1 MAEAGRNPNRII
13 PWVLRAFVDEHRP
26 RRVRIIGEPIFV
38 GRTPE
43 EIGPC
48 VQHEALINVAFA
60 GVDAMILCPYD
71 VARLSHIVSAAEHT
85 HPVIVER
92 DGRRR
97 PGDYLDPA
105 VVVDMH
111 NTPLPEPTTVDDA
124 FVFDLPRLGELRR
137 IVGHHAVGA
146 GLSAERVADA
156 QVAVTEIAT
165 NALTHGG
172 PTIATLRAWSDPGR
186 VVYEIRGAGQIAD
199 PMAGRVVPPPDT
211 PHGRGLLVANRLC
224 DLVQTHTDADRY
236 GHPAAPA
243 PAPDRAAL
251 SAGRVNLRRGSRVFI
266 APGLRL
272 RLMEA
277 PMKLRL
283 VPAHWLCCSLCQ
295 RSSWSPAARCPAET
309 GGPPPA
315 APPGTSTSGGV
326 DAGRAPVP
334 SRPRPRRN
342 RPATAS
348 STG

>member
-1 MAEAGRNPNRII
+1 MSSQAFVHEGLYYGDLDEYLAGAVPFIEDGLASGVPVLVAVPADRHETLRAALGDDADRVRFRDMAEAGRNPNRII
-13 PWVLRAFVDEHRP
+13 PWVLRAFIDEHRP
-26 RRVRIIGEPIFV
+26 RRARIIGEPIFV

-48 VQHEALINVAFA
+48 IQHEALINVAFA

-71 VARLSHIVSAAEHT
+71 VAQLSHIVSAAEHT

-105 VVVDMH
+105 TVVDMH
-111 NTPLPEPTTVDDA
+111 NMPLPEPTTVDEA
-124 FVFDLPRLGELRR
+124 FVFDLPRLGDLRR
-137 IVGHHAVGA
+137 VVAHHAVSA

-224 DLVQTHTDADRY
+224 DLVQTHTMLTGTVTRL
-236 GHPAAPA
+236 H
-243 PAPDRAAL
+243 
-251 SAGRVNLRRGSRVFI
+251 
-266 APGLRL
+266 LRL
-272 RLMEA
+272 
-277 PMKLRL
+277 
-283 VPAHWLCCSLCQ
+283 
-295 RSSWSPAARCPAET
+295 T
-309 GGPPPA
+309 
-315 APPGTSTSGGV
+315 
-326 DAGRAPVP
+326 
-334 SRPRPRRN
+334 
-342 RPATAS
+342 
-348 STG
+348 

>member
-1 MAEAGRNPNRII
+1 MSSQVFVHEALYYADVDEYLAGAMPFVREGIEAGDPVLVAVPADRHEPMRDALGSDADRVRFRDMADAGRNPNRII
-13 PWVLRAFVDEHRP
+13 PWVLQAFVGEHSP

-71 VARLSHIVSAAEHT
+71 VVRLSHIMSDAEHT

-105 VVVDMH
+105 AVVNMH

-124 FVFDLPRLGELRR
+124 FVFDLPRLGDLRR
-137 IVGHHAVGA
+137 VVAHHAVGA

-156 QVAVTEIAT
+156 QTAVTEIAT

-186 VVYEIRGAGQIAD
+186 VVYEIRGAGKITD
-199 PMAGRVVPPPDT
+199 PMAGRIVPPPDVA
-211 PHGRGLLVANRLC
+211 HGRGLLVANRLC
-224 DLVQTHTDADRY
+224 DLIQTHTTLT
-236 GHPAAPA
+236 GT
-243 PAPDRAAL
+243 
-251 SAGRVNLRRGSRVFI
+251 VT
-266 APGLRL
+266 RL
-272 RLMEA
+272 YL
-277 PMKLRL
+277 
-283 VPAHWLCCSLCQ
+283 
-295 RSSWSPAARCPAET
+295 
-309 GGPPPA
+309 
-315 APPGTSTSGGV
+315 
-326 DAGRAPVP
+326 
-334 SRPRPRRN
+334 N
-342 RPATAS
+342 RT
-348 STG
+348 